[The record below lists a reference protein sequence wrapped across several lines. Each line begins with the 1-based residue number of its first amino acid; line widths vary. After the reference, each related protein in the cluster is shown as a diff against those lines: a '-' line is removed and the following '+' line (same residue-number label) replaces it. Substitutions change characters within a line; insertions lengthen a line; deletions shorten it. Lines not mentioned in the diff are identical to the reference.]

1 MPLTR
6 WDTMVRI
13 PEGVV
18 SAIRLTDKE
27 YTLFSNYITD
37 RLGIRM
43 PESKRNMLQG
53 RLERRLRNL
62 GLNVHQYQDLV
73 FGNSPEAEKERVH
86 FFDIVTTN
94 KTDFFREERHF
105 EVLTDSVLPELDERD
120 GRPSRFSYRHWCAGC
135 SSGEEV
141 YTTAMVLSEYAA
153 KRKGFEWSL
162 LATDISTRV
171 LQSAQQGIYAE
182 ELIRPVA
189 MPLRKKYMMR
199 GKGSQ
204 AGKIRFIPALR
215 KQLRFARLNFMDAN
229 YPIDEQIDVIFFRN
243 VMIYFDNE
251 TKEKVINRMCRLL
264 RPQGYL
270 FVGHTESL
278 INLNVPLKQLSAAV
292 YQKLD

>member
-1 MPLTR
+1 
-6 WDTMVRI
+6 MVRI

-43 PESKRNMLQG
+43 PESKRNMLQS

-62 GLNVHQYQDLV
+62 GLNVNEYQDLV
-73 FGNSPEAEKERVH
+73 FGNSSEAEKERVH

-105 EVLTDSVLPELDERD
+105 EVLTESVLPELDARD
-120 GRPSRFSYRHWCAGC
+120 GNPSRFSYRHWCAGC
-135 SSGEEV
+135 SSGEEA
-141 YTTAMVLSEYAA
+141 YTLAMVLSEFAA

-199 GKGSQ
+199 GKGTQ
-204 AGKIRFIPALR
+204 MGKIRFIPALR
-215 KQLRFARLNFMDAN
+215 KLLRFARLNFMDAN

-278 INLNVPLKQLSAAV
+278 INLKVPLKQLSAAV

>member
-1 MPLTR
+1 
-6 WDTMVRI
+6 MVRI

-27 YTLFSNYITD
+27 YTRFSNYITD

-43 PESKRNMLQG
+43 PESKRNMLQS

-62 GLNVHQYQDLV
+62 GLNVTDYQNLV
-73 FGNSPEAEKERVH
+73 FGNTPESEKERVH

-105 EVLTDSVLPELDERD
+105 EVLTDSVLPELDQRD
-120 GRPSRFSYRHWCAGC
+120 GHPSRFNYRHWCAGC
-135 SSGEEV
+135 SSGEEA
-141 YTTAMVLSEYAA
+141 YTLAMVLSEYAT

-162 LATDISTRV
+162 LGTDISTRV
-171 LQSAQQGIYAE
+171 LESSLKGIYRE
-182 ELIRPVA
+182 ELIHPVP

-199 GKGSQ
+199 GTGGQ
-204 AGKIRFIPALR
+204 AGTIRFVPSLR
-215 KQLRFARLNFMDAN
+215 QQLRFARLNFMDES
-229 YPIDEQIDVIFFRN
+229 YPIDDEFDVIFFRN

-264 RPQGYL
+264 RSKGYL

-278 INLNVPLKQLSAAV
+278 INLNVPLNQLSAAV
-292 YQKLD
+292 YQKQD